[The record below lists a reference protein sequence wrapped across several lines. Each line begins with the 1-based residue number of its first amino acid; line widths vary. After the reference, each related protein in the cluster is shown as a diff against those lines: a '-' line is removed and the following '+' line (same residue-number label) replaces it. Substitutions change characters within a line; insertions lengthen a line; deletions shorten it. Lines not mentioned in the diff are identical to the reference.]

1 MFPLKQSLQTA
12 NGKMRQMLGILV
24 LQDSGPLQV
33 TAGDLSD
40 LLMSIQY
47 ASHELES
54 HENHAKSVK
63 SELSEFHR
71 NLEQLKLALPHLHT
85 RLLAERARLELQ
97 RRHVNAA
104 SHWAEANKGT
114 L

>member
-1 MFPLKQSLQTA
+1 MPLKQSLQDA
-12 NGKMRQMLGILV
+12 NGKMRQMLAMLV

-40 LLMSIQY
+40 LLSAIQY
-47 ASHELES
+47 ASHQLES
-54 HENHAKSVK
+54 HTDSVNTAE

-71 NLEQLKLALPHLHT
+71 HLEQMKTALPHLHS
-85 RLLAERARLELQ
+85 RLLAERARLELE
-97 RRHVNAA
+97 RRHLNAVA
-104 SHWAEANKGT
+104 HWAETSKGT